1 MRKIDYHGTMVCVLE
16 DGEMLTECPNGSY
29 AVFED
34 IGGWLAVK
42 ILPGIAIP
50 LHIAQCET
58 MFDALDEIESRIE
71 SLKTH

>member
-1 MRKIDYHGTMVCVLE
+1 MRKIDYHGTTICVL
-16 DGEMLTECPNGSY
+16 DDDEMLTGCPNGSY

-50 LHIAQCET
+50 LHTDQCET
-58 MFDALDEIESRIE
+58 IFDALDEIENRLD